1 MPIQPLYDRVIV
13 RSLEKSRTT
22 DSGIVIPGANDR
34 PDQGTVVAVG
44 AGHVLQDGTQRPL
57 TVKPG
62 DQVLFD
68 ERSGTVVTV
77 DGGEELM
84 VFLESEIIGIIV

>member
-13 RSLEKSRTT
+13 RSLEKSQTT
-22 DSGIVIPGANDR
+22 ASGIVIPGVNDR

-62 DQVLFD
+62 DQVIFD
-68 ERSGTVVTV
+68 ERSGAVVTV
-77 DGGEELM
+77 DGEELL
-84 VFLESEIIGIIV
+84 VFLENELIGIIV